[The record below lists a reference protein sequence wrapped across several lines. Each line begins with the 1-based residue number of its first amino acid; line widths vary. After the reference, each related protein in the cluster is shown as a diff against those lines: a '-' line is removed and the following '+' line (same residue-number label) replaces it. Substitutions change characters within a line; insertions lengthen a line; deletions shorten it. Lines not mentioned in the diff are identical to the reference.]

1 MTDLSGSL
9 SILTNGSVIV
19 YLLKGLVF
27 TLVVAAFAI
36 IVSLILGTFLAFM
49 RNYCTRGSIRW
60 LRGISAA
67 YIELFRNTPLMLW
80 MFVCFVLCPTPYFS
94 TEFAKSIWLT
104 SSVDVK
110 TLFKAFVA
118 LTLFTSAVMAE
129 IIRGGLNSI
138 NTGQFESGYAQG
150 FNFFQVM
157 LYIVLPQAFRNIVPT
172 LLSQMITTIK
182 DSSYMA
188 SLAVIE
194 LMARV
199 KLIISKANM
208 YNGTWVSPSS
218 RGTTNVSD
226 VFVLFGFAFVVYFV
240 INFALS
246 CVIRATRKNIA
257 MAGAAAPK
265 QNGDRP

>member
-1 MTDLSGSL
+1 MSDLQGSL
-9 SILTNGSVIV
+9 SIITNEDVLG
-19 YLLKGLVF
+19 YLLKGLIF
-27 TLVVAAFAI
+27 TLIVAFLAI
-36 IVSLILGTFLAFM
+36 VMSLLIGSVLAFM
-49 RNYCTRGSIRW
+49 RNYATNGW
-60 LRGISAA
+60 TKGLKAFAVG

-80 MFVCFVLCPTPYFS
+80 MFICFVLFPAPNFS
-94 TEFAKSIWLT
+94 PVFARAIGMT

-110 TLFKAFVA
+110 TLFKACIA

-129 IIRGGLNSI
+129 IIRGGLNSVDK
-138 NTGQFESGYAQG
+138 GQFESGYAQG
-150 FNFFQVM
+150 FRFFQVM
-157 LYIVLPQAFRNIVPT
+157 RYIVFPQAFRNIIPT

-208 YNGTWVSPSS
+208 YNGTWQDPAS
-218 RGTTNVSD
+218 RGTINVSD
-226 VFVLFGFAFVVYFV
+226 VFVLFGFAFLIYFI

-246 CVIRATRKNIA
+246 CVVRAMRHTMT
-257 MAGAAAPK
+257 MAPIIPVSTKKAEG
-265 QNGDRP
+265 

>member
-1 MTDLSGSL
+1 MSDFQGSL
-9 SILTNGSVIV
+9 SIITNGDVV
-19 YLLKGLVF
+19 GYLLKGLVF
-27 TLVVAAFAI
+27 TLVIAFLAI
-36 IVSLILGTFLAFM
+36 ALSLVIGSVLAFM
-49 RNYCTRGSIRW
+49 RNYATRGW
-60 LRGISAA
+60 TKLLKLAA
-67 YIELFRNTPLMLW
+67 VGYIEIFRNTPLMLW
-80 MFVCFVLCPTPYFS
+80 MFVCFVLFPAPAFS
-94 TEFAKSIWLT
+94 TGFAKAIWLT

-110 TLFKAFVA
+110 TLFKACVA

-129 IIRGGLNSI
+129 IIRGGLNSVQK
-138 NTGQFESGYAQG
+138 GQFESGYAQG

-157 LYIVLPQAFRNIVPT
+157 IYIVLPQAFRNIIPT

-208 YNGTWVSPSS
+208 YNGTFQGPAS
-218 RGTTNVSD
+218 RGTINVSD
-226 VFVLFGFAFVVYFV
+226 VFVLFGFAFLVYFI

-246 CVIRATRKNIA
+246 CAVRAMRHRMT
-257 MAGAAAPK
+257 MAPITPARSKKAEG
-265 QNGDRP
+265 